1 MALWPTTAIIAGP
14 DLKLLV
20 TDALGEDVIKA
31 RLPRRPPHPRALVT
45 FLEGVAMWSGE
56 PLGVVISAADPRDEW
71 FGSDAWHE
79 AVWPSESPL
88 VRLDFEIRQPRGRR
102 RIQGVGD
109 FRDVRRQLRLVWSR

>member
-1 MALWPTTAIIAGP
+1 MALWPSTAFIAGP
-14 DLKLLV
+14 DLMLLV
-20 TDALGEDVIKA
+20 TVALGVVLIMA

-45 FLEGVAMWSGE
+45 FLEGDAMWSGE
-56 PLGVVISAADPRDEW
+56 PLGVEISAADPRDEW